1 MSAHRGFFFL
11 EPLSLIDCCVQER
24 SFCFW
29 YFNSKLDS
37 RVISNGSSLQSRG
50 ILLCDRHGLSTDRDL
65 GESKMIPRKRVTRCL
80 LFLHIPLG
88 RTLKKKTK
96 KQNKTKKPV
105 LHAGYIPCTSEY
117 NHKIPFQC
125 FISINSNTDPNFTT
139 TFVKGCF
146 KCQKQ
151 FFFRILTNGNFSFYF
166 FADRFEVKKPRFFR
180 AVSEFFL

>member
-1 MSAHRGFFFL
+1 MALAWKAGEFCCA
-11 EPLSLIDCCVQER
+11 IDM
-24 SFCFW
+24 
-29 YFNSKLDS
+29 DS
-37 RVISNGSSLQSRG
+37 QLTEIWASQ
-50 ILLCDRHGLSTDRDL
+50 
-65 GESKMIPRKRVTRCL
+65 KMIPRKRVTRCL

-88 RTLKKKTK
+88 RTLKKKNK

-105 LHAGYIPCTSEY
+105 RHAGYIPCTSEY

-151 FFFRILTNGNFSFYF
+151 FFFRILTNGDFSFYF

>member
-11 EPLSLIDCCVQER
+11 EPLSLIDCCVQEC

-37 RVISNGSSLQSRG
+37 KVISNGSSLQSRG

-65 GESKMIPRKRVTRCL
+65 GESKNDSKEEGD
-80 LFLHIPLG
+80 PLPALPPYSF
-88 RTLKKKTK
+88 RSHFEKKNK

-151 FFFRILTNGNFSFYF
+151 FFFSNFNK
-166 FADRFEVKKPRFFR
+166 R
-180 AVSEFFL
+180 